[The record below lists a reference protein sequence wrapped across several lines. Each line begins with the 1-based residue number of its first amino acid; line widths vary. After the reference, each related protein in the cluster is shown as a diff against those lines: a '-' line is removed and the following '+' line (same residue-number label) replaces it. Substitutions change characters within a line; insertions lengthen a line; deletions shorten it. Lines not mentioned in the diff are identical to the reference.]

1 MNEGSLPL
9 HLSESVH
16 GQVHVGSLGVHV
28 LPPSDDLRQTMLIG
42 WNALRS
48 PMLSR
53 RASHTATRSPF
64 GAVQS
69 AGMRYTAIPP
79 SPFFHSTVFSPA
91 RQVAAAKTNIVTI
104 FFIEFSFSSCGD
116 CCLIVLRPRFA
127 LEC

>member
-16 GQVHVGSLGVHV
+16 GHFHVGSLGVHV
-28 LPPSDDLRQTMLIG
+28 LPPSDDLRQTMLID

-48 PMLSR
+48 PMLSL

-64 GAVQS
+64 GAVHS

-79 SPFFHSTVFSPA
+79 FPFFHSVVFSPA
-91 RQVAAAKTNIVTI
+91 RQVTAAAKAAINAI
-104 FFIEFSFSSCGD
+104 FFIEFSFYSFGF
-116 CCLIVLRPRFA
+116 LAV
-127 LEC
+127 